1 MPISQVKDHPML
13 HPFIR
18 SSIPQISKLIILAY
32 KVSRILKMI
41 FKHKLVQMEPYEGR
55 VQLHVFENTKFM
67 NKVGSKLKINL
78 IGPNISRFHQNL

>member
-1 MPISQVKDHPML
+1 
-13 HPFIR
+13 
-18 SSIPQISKLIILAY
+18 
-32 KVSRILKMI
+32 MI

-78 IGPNISRFHQNL
+78 IGPNISRFHQNLW

>member
-1 MPISQVKDHPML
+1 ML